1 VVVAISEVLEMSGT
15 EGIQNLAVAYDETG
29 YSVAYKQL
37 SVSRK

>member
-1 VVVAISEVLEMSGT
+1 VAISEVLEMSGT

-29 YSVAYKQL
+29 SYSVACKQL